1 VLQLG
6 DLGCHYGH
14 GLLVGELMPTKA
26 RSGVGGDSDDAAWMG
41 DFAAA
46 FGDSGSG
53 MVACEPDGLTLSGR
67 GAVGVLTHIGVSVDP
82 ESGAHGVTF
91 GTTMSRAVEM
101 AREANLRLEL
111 VDG

>member
-1 VLQLG
+1 
-6 DLGCHYGH
+6 
-14 GLLVGELMPTKA
+14 
-26 RSGVGGDSDDAAWMG
+26 
-41 DFAAA
+41 
-46 FGDSGSG
+46 
-53 MVACEPDGLTLSGR
+53 
-67 GAVGVLTHIGVSVDP
+67 VDP